1 MKKVIYAL
9 HGFLGQASDW
19 QQVQKKMREEKP
31 DWEFVPLDLFRM
43 SEFLPI
49 QGFDQWTQKFYEW
62 MSDYETLHFPEQ
74 MPEQKCE
81 RTLVGYSLGGR
92 LALHLLQAKPDL
104 WSGAVFIST
113 NPGIKEEAEKLQR
126 LEADQRWAAKFLQQN
141 FQDTLLEWNS
151 QAVLRGS
158 YEPERFEINYDMA
171 DLAAALV
178 NWSLALQKDFRLLM
192 DLWEVRQIWIA
203 GEKDQKF
210 SEMLKSLP
218 ESPDIQ
224 RWVVEGASHRL
235 IFEAPEEVA
244 HFIVRVSS
252 PLPIV

>member
-1 MKKVIYAL
+1 MKKVIYAV

-19 QQVQKKMREEKP
+19 AQVQKKMKEEKP
-31 DWEFVPLDLFRM
+31 DWEFVALDLFRM
-43 SEFLPI
+43 PEFSPI
-49 QGFDQWTQKFYEW
+49 QGFDQWTRKFYEW
-62 MSDYETLHFPEQ
+62 MSDFETLHFAGHH
-74 MPEQKCE
+74 CE
-81 RTLVGYSLGGR
+81 RTIVGYSLGGR
-92 LALHLLQAKPDL
+92 LALHLLQANPEV
-104 WSGAVFIST
+104 WAGAVFIST
-113 NPGIKEEAEKLQR
+113 NPGLKEESEKLQR

-151 QAVLRGS
+151 QPVLRGG
-158 YEPERFEINYDMA
+158 YEPERLETNYDKT
-171 DLAAALV
+171 DLAAALIY
-178 NWSLALQKDFRLLM
+178 WSLALQKDFRLLM

-218 ESPDIQ
+218 DVPDIQ
-224 RWVVEGASHRL
+224 RWVVEGTSHRL

-252 PLPIV
+252 PLPVL